1 MSQRT
6 SVSRSFSAIFSVT
19 MGVLALAH
27 VGCTDDGSGSHS
39 NAGGAGTSGHAGSSG
54 GAAAGAGGGAAGTG
68 GSSSGTAGTAAP
80 SGGAGDGAQA
90 GSGASGTTGAAG
102 TTGAGGSVGSTGA
115 GGSAGTTGAAGTTG
129 TAGTTG
135 AAGTSGRPSGPSA
148 GCTAVVPNE
157 PIGKAVVHN
166 MPVTVAAAYQAQ
178 YTARK
183 YYTTMPMNYNPDP
196 AKPYPVVFWGPGC
209 GATGPEGSS
218 FTAGHFTTDIL
229 YVQLLSVTGC
239 FQAGKQGTADSPDG
253 PYFDQALAEVSAR
266 YCIDKGKVFAAGTSS
281 GAWLSNYL
289 ACARGNVIRGVAA
302 DSGGLHHD
310 HGTCTGGAAVMEMPG
325 DSTVVQQSGFDI
337 GAGQARDMFIGLNGC
352 STTPTTMS
360 FGKANNCQV
369 YGNCGSP
376 VVWCNVGGGHQS
388 GNQVIAESAW
398 QFWNTLK

>member
-1 MSQRT
+1 MVA
-6 SVSRSFSAIFSVT
+6 VSLGA
-19 MGVLALAH
+19 LALVC
-27 VGCTDDGSGSHS
+27 VGCTDDGSGRSS
-39 NAGGAGTSGHAGSSG
+39 AGSAGTSGQSGSGGGAAGSGAGSG
-54 GAAAGAGGGAAGTG
+54 AAGAGGTG
-68 GSSSGTAGTAAP
+68 AP

-90 GSGASGTTGAAG
+90 GSGAGGNSGTAGAGGGSG
-102 TTGAGGSVGSTGA
+102 TTGAGGNSGTTGA
-115 GGSAGTTGAAGTTG
+115 GGAGGAGGNSGTTGAGG
-129 TAGTTG
+129 GSGTTG
-135 AAGTSGRPSGPSA
+135 AGGGSGATGAGGTSGRPSGPSA
-148 GCTAVVPNE
+148 GCTAGVPDE
-157 PIGKAVVHN
+157 PIGKSVQHN
-166 MPVTVAAAYQAQ
+166 MTVTVAAAYQPQ
-178 YTARK
+178 YTSRK

-209 GATGPEGSS
+209 GATGPEGSA
-218 FTAGHFTTDIL
+218 FTSGHFLTDIL

-266 YCIDKGKVFAAGTSS
+266 YCIDKGKVFVAGTSS

-289 ACARGNVIRGVAA
+289 ACARGNVIRGTAA

-352 STTPTTMS
+352 STTPTMMN

-369 YGNCGSP
+369 YGGCANP
-376 VVWCNVGGGHQS
+376 VVWCNVGGAHQS
-388 GNQVIAESAW
+388 GAQVIAESAW
-398 QFWNTLK
+398 QFWSTLK

>member
-1 MSQRT
+1 MVA
-6 SVSRSFSAIFSVT
+6 VSLGA
-19 MGVLALAH
+19 LALVC
-27 VGCTDDGSGSHS
+27 VGCTDDGSGRSS
-39 NAGGAGTSGHAGSSG
+39 AGSAGTSGQSGSGGGAAGSGAGSG
-54 GAAAGAGGGAAGTG
+54 AAGAGGTG
-68 GSSSGTAGTAAP
+68 AP

-90 GSGASGTTGAAG
+90 GSGAGGNSGTAGAGGGSG
-102 TTGAGGSVGSTGA
+102 TTGAGGNSGTTGA
-115 GGSAGTTGAAGTTG
+115 GGAGGNSGTTGAGG
-129 TAGTTG
+129 GSGTTG
-135 AAGTSGRPSGPSA
+135 AGGGSGATGAGGTSGRPSGPSA
-148 GCTAVVPNE
+148 GCTAGVPDE
-157 PIGKAVVHN
+157 PIGRSVQHN
-166 MPVTVAAAYQAQ
+166 MTVTVAAAYQPQ
-178 YTARK
+178 YTSRK

-209 GATGPEGSS
+209 GATGPEGSA
-218 FTAGHFTTDIL
+218 FTSGHFLTDIL

-266 YCIDKGKVFAAGTSS
+266 YCIDKGKVFVAGTSS

-289 ACARGNVIRGVAA
+289 ACARGNVIRGTAA

-352 STTPTTMS
+352 STTPTMMN

-369 YGNCGSP
+369 YGGCANP
-376 VVWCNVGGGHQS
+376 VVWCNVGGAHQS
-388 GNQVIAESAW
+388 GAQVIAESAW
-398 QFWNTLK
+398 QFWSTLK

>member
-1 MSQRT
+1 MVA
-6 SVSRSFSAIFSVT
+6 VSLGA
-19 MGVLALAH
+19 LALVC
-27 VGCTDDGSGSHS
+27 VGCTDDGSGRSS
-39 NAGGAGTSGHAGSSG
+39 AGSAGTSGQSGSGGGAAGSGAGSG
-54 GAAAGAGGGAAGTG
+54 AAGAGGTG
-68 GSSSGTAGTAAP
+68 AP

-90 GSGASGTTGAAG
+90 GSGAGGNSGTAGAGGGSG
-102 TTGAGGSVGSTGA
+102 TTGAGGNSGTTGA
-115 GGSAGTTGAAGTTG
+115 GGAGGNSGTTGAGG
-129 TAGTTG
+129 GSGTTG
-135 AAGTSGRPSGPSA
+135 AGGGSGATGAGGTSGRPSGPSA
-148 GCTAVVPNE
+148 GCTAGVPDE
-157 PIGKAVVHN
+157 PIGKSVQHN
-166 MPVTVAAAYQAQ
+166 MTVTVAAAYQPQ
-178 YTARK
+178 YTSRK

-209 GATGPEGSS
+209 GATGPEGSA
-218 FTAGHFTTDIL
+218 FTSGHFLTDIL

-266 YCIDKGKVFAAGTSS
+266 YCIDKGKVFVAGTSS

-289 ACARGNVIRGVAA
+289 ACARGNVIRGTAA

-352 STTPTTMS
+352 STTPTMMN

-369 YGNCGSP
+369 YGGCANP
-376 VVWCNVGGGHQS
+376 VVWCNVGGAHQS
-388 GNQVIAESAW
+388 GAQVIAESAW
-398 QFWNTLK
+398 QFWSTLK